1 MHLTTVDGKYHEIL
15 LPYNNNSPKSFAFSP
30 DGAYMV
36 YAADE
41 NLGIMT
47 LAKPVP
53 EFGTVAMMVLVISVM
68 SIVFI
73 FKSERFRI
81 SSL

>member
-1 MHLTTVDGKYHEIL
+1 
-15 LPYNNNSPKSFAFSP
+15 LPYNNDSPKSFAFSP
-30 DGAYMV
+30 DGAYMA

-53 EFGTVAMMVLVISVM
+53 EFGTITMMVLLISVM
-68 SIVFI
+68 SIVII
-73 FKSERFRI
+73 FQSQHFKFA
-81 SSL
+81 SL